1 MTEQEAISV
10 LESNLDLIK
19 KLDGKV
25 VGTLGRAIEVA
36 LPALEKQIPKKPT
49 DTWENNIDR
58 RRNHLCRWACPE
70 CGTFLGFEN
79 KHCTNCGIK
88 IEWTFIA

>member
-1 MTEQEAISV
+1 MTEQDAIKLLTTQRVFVNGSNAKAEAI
-10 LESNLDLIK
+10 DM
-19 KLDGKV
+19 
-25 VGTLGRAIEVA
+25 AIT
-36 LPALEKQIPKKPT
+36 ALEKQIPKKPT

-58 RRNHLCRWACPE
+58 RRNHLCRWACPG